1 MSETI
6 ETDPEAQLLAIGT
19 RIAADPRA
27 SRTLMLLTDAL
38 LRLVRDGGFEISVS
52 ELCRE
57 AGVHRTT
64 FYGHYPSVEAFA
76 GDVFTRVIDE
86 IATVSPDLADA
97 QNPDQL
103 ARLYRDTFAELL
115 RHIASLRYTYQ
126 RVVSSPIGP
135 SFRSA
140 LAQALHRRVQ
150 AMLAYWQD
158 HGIADKLDLDQTAAF
173 ISGAFT
179 GSLMEWVVSD
189 SDDVDGTTEAVM
201 DLLPPWWPRT
211 H

>member
-1 MSETI
+1 MSV
-6 ETDPEAQLLAIGT
+6 TDAEAQLLAIGT

-27 SRTLMLLTDAL
+27 SRTLTLLTDAL
-38 LRLVRDGGFEISVS
+38 LRLVREGGFDQISVS

-64 FYGHYPSVEAFA
+64 FYGHYASVEAFA
-76 GDVFTRVIDE
+76 GDVFTRVIDQ
-86 IATVSPDLADA
+86 IATVSPDLVDA
-97 QNPDQL
+97 QGPDDL
-103 ARLYRDTFAELL
+103 AVLYRDTLAELL

-126 RVVSSPIGP
+126 RVVASPIGP
-135 SFRSA
+135 SFRTA
-140 LAQALHRRVQ
+140 LAQALRRRVQ

-158 HGIADKLDLDQTAAF
+158 HGIADRLDIDQTAAF

-179 GSLMEWVVSD
+179 GSLMEWVVSN
-189 SDDVDGTTEAVM
+189 SEDVDGTTAAIL